1 MQYLNQ
7 HVWTCEDTAKCS
19 KVTCCR
25 PADDMRIGQNWGNVY
40 IGIVDF
46 RTAENP
52 MCFKLLLISIVSEAL
67 KAPMKTS
74 DIVRPCEFCRH
85 KDTAYPFP

>member
-1 MQYLNQ
+1 MFEGDVLSSSRRY
-7 HVWTCEDTAKCS
+7 E
-19 KVTCCR
+19 
-25 PADDMRIGQNWGNVY
+25 NWAELGKRVR
-40 IGIVDF
+40 IVDF

-52 MCFKLLLISIVSEAL
+52 MRFKLLLISIASEAL